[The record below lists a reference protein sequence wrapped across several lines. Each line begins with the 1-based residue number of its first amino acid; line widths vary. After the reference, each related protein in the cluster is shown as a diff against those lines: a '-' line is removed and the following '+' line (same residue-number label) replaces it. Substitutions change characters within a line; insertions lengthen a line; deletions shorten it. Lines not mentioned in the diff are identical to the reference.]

1 MQTILLNDILTIFGL
16 SVAVLYICHRVQVP
30 TVVGFLLTGLL
41 AGPHGLGLVKA
52 IEAIELLAE
61 VGVVLLLF
69 VIGLEFSLKSLWKIR
84 KLVLVSGFSQVLL
97 TFLAALIIVRALGR
111 SLPEAV
117 FIGFLVSLSSTAIVM
132 KILQEKAEVESP
144 HGNTT
149 LGILIFQDIIVV
161 PMMLFIPLLTGTAG
175 NYGEKFLIFLAE
187 GVGIILLVIIGS
199 RWVVPWILYQVTKTR
214 IPELFLLSVVVI
226 CLLVAW
232 GTYNVGLSLAL
243 GAFLAGLIISE
254 SEYSHQVIG
263 NFIPFRDVFTSF
275 FFVSVGMLLDLNFLI
290 QQPVS
295 IALITVGVL
304 GLKTLIA
311 AFAVALTGLPLR
323 TVIIVGMAL
332 CQVGE
337 FSFILAKTGI
347 EYDLLAEG
355 MYQMFL
361 AVSVLTMAATPFV
374 MAVAPSVADIFLRLP
389 LPRKLKRGSYPLRE
403 TRRVHEKDHLI
414 IIGFGINGKN
424 LARAARASR
433 IPYVIIEINPES
445 VREERAKGEPIYY
458 GDATQEAVLQHARI
472 KEARAVVIV
481 INDPTATRRITQLAR
496 RMNPK
501 IHIIVRTRFLREMG
515 PLYELGANE
524 VIPEEF
530 ETSVEIFARV
540 LGKYLQPKEEI
551 EKFIAEVRS
560 ENYGMLRTLSKEAT
574 SCLDVAQCLPDF
586 EIVSFR
592 VGKKS
597 TVAGKTLAQIAMR
610 KKYGVTL
617 LAVRRNA
624 ELIYNPDPEIQFF
637 ENDLLVVIG
646 QPEKISKVASLF
658 SD

>member
-16 SVAVLYICHRVQVP
+16 SVTVLYICHRVRIP

-52 IEAIELLAE
+52 AEAIEILAE

-69 VIGLEFSLKSLWKIR
+69 TIGLEFSLKSLWKIR
-84 KLVLVSGFSQVLL
+84 KLVLISGFSQVLL
-97 TFLAALIIVRALGR
+97 TFLAALIIVLALGR

-117 FIGFLVSLSSTAIVM
+117 FIGFLIALSSTAIVM

-161 PMMLFIPLLTGTAG
+161 PMMLFIPLLAGTAG
-175 NYGEKFLIFLAE
+175 NYGEKLLIFMAE
-187 GVGIILLVIIGS
+187 GVGIILFVILGS

-214 IPELFLLSVVVI
+214 IRELFLLSVVVI

-275 FFVSVGMLLDLNFLI
+275 FFVSVGMLLDSKFLI
-290 QQPVS
+290 HQPVS
-295 IALITVGVL
+295 IALITIGVL
-304 GLKTLIA
+304 GLKTIIA
-311 AFAVALTGLPLR
+311 GLAAALTGLPFR
-323 TVIIVGMAL
+323 TVILVGMAL

-347 EYDLLAEG
+347 EYDLLTES

-374 MAVAPSVADIFLRLP
+374 MAAAPSVADVLLRLP
-389 LPRKLKRGSYPLRE
+389 IPRRFKRGSYPLRD
-403 TRRVHEKDHLI
+403 TKKVYEKDHLI

-433 IPYVIIEINPES
+433 IPYVVIEMNPEA
-445 VREERAKGEPIYY
+445 VRRERAGGEPIYY
-458 GDATQEAVLQHARI
+458 GDATQDAVLQHARI
-472 KEARAVVIV
+472 KEARAIVVV
-481 INDPTATRRITQLAR
+481 INDAASTRRITHLAR

-501 IHIIVRTRFLREMG
+501 VHIIVRTRFLREME

-530 ETSVEIFARV
+530 ETSVEIFSRV
-540 LGKYLQPKEEI
+540 LGKYLQPKGEI

-560 ENYGMLRTLSKEAT
+560 ENYGMFRTLSKEAT

-592 VGKKS
+592 VEKKS
-597 TVAGKTLAQIAMR
+597 SILGKSLAQVAMR
-610 KKYGVTL
+610 RKFDVTL
-617 LAVRRNA
+617 LAIRRNS

-637 ENDLLVVIG
+637 EDDLLVVIG
-646 QPEKISKVASLF
+646 RPEKIAAVASLF
-658 SD
+658 

>member
-16 SVAVLYICHRVQVP
+16 SVAVLYICHRIQVP
-30 TVVGFLLTGLL
+30 TVVGFLITGLL
-41 AGPHGLGLVKA
+41 AGPYGLGLVKA
-52 IEAIELLAE
+52 TEAIELLAE

-84 KLVLVSGFSQVLL
+84 KLVLGSGFAQVLL
-97 TFLAALIIVRALGR
+97 TFLAALMIVLALGR
-111 SLPEAV
+111 PLPQAV

-144 HGNTT
+144 HGNTS
-149 LGILIFQDIIVV
+149 LAILIFQDIIVV
-161 PMMLFIPLLTGTAG
+161 PMMLFLPILTGTGG

-187 GVGIILLVIIGS
+187 GAGVILLVIIGS
-199 RWVVPWILYQVTKTR
+199 RWVVPWILYQVTRTR
-214 IPELFLLSVVVI
+214 IPELFLLSVVVL

-232 GTYNVGLSLAL
+232 GTHKVGLSLAL
-243 GAFLAGLIISE
+243 GAFLAGLTISE

-263 NFIPFRDVFTSF
+263 NFIPFRDVFASF
-275 FFVSVGMLLDLNFLI
+275 FFVSVGMLLDLRFLT

-295 IALITVGVL
+295 ILLITVGVL
-304 GLKTLIA
+304 VLKTLIA
-311 AFAVALTGLPLR
+311 ALAAALTGLPLR

-332 CQVGE
+332 CQIGE

-347 EYDLLAEG
+347 EYHLLTKG

-361 AVSVLTMAATPFV
+361 AVSVLSMAATPFV
-374 MAVAPSVADIFLRLP
+374 MAAAPAVADLFLRLP

-403 TRRVHEKDHLI
+403 PKSVHEKNHLI

-433 IPYVIIEINPES
+433 IPYVIIEMNPEV
-445 VREERAKGEPIYY
+445 VRRERAEGEPIYY

-472 KEARAVVIV
+472 KGARVIVIV
-481 INDPTATRRITQLAR
+481 INDPTSTRRVTQLAR

-501 IHIIVRTRFLREMG
+501 VHIIVRTRFLREMG

-530 ETSVEIFARV
+530 ETSVEIFSRV

-560 ENYGMLRTLSKEAT
+560 ENYGMFRTLSKEAM
-574 SCLDVAQCLPDF
+574 SCLDVAHCLPDF

-592 VGKKS
+592 VGEKS
-597 TVAGKTLAQIAMR
+597 TVAGKTLAQIALR
-610 KKYGVTL
+610 KKFGVTL
-617 LAVRRNA
+617 LAVSRNA
-624 ELIYNPDPEIQFF
+624 ELIYNPDPEIQFL

-646 QPEKISKVASLF
+646 QPEKMSKVASLF
-658 SD
+658 AN

>member
-30 TVVGFLLTGLL
+30 TVVGFLVTGLL

-52 IEAIELLAE
+52 VEAIELLAE

-69 VIGLEFSLKSLWKIR
+69 IIGLEFSLKNLWKIR
-84 KLVLVSGFSQVLL
+84 KLVLISGFSQVLL

-161 PMMLFIPLLTGTAG
+161 PMMLFIPLLAGTAG
-175 NYGEKFLIFLAE
+175 NYGEKLLIFMAE

-214 IPELFLLSVVVI
+214 IRELFLLSVVVI

-275 FFVSVGMLLDLNFLI
+275 FFVSVGMLLDSKFLI
-290 QQPVS
+290 HQPVS
-295 IALITVGVL
+295 IALITIGVL
-304 GLKTLIA
+304 GLKTIIA
-311 AFAVALTGLPLR
+311 GLAAGLTGLPFR
-323 TVIIVGMAL
+323 TVILVGMAL

-347 EYDLLAEG
+347 EYDLLTG
-355 MYQMFL
+355 SMYQMFL

-374 MAVAPSVADIFLRLP
+374 MAAAPSVADILQRLP
-389 LPRKLKRGSYPLRE
+389 IPTRLKRGSYPLRD
-403 TRRVHEKDHLI
+403 TKKVHEKDHLI
-414 IIGFGINGKN
+414 IIGFGVNGKN

-433 IPYVIIEINPES
+433 IPYVIIEMNPEA
-445 VREERAKGEPIYY
+445 VRRERAGGEPIYY
-458 GDATQEAVLQHARI
+458 GDATQDAVLQHARI
-472 KEARAVVIV
+472 KEARAIVVV
-481 INDPTATRRITQLAR
+481 INDPASTRRITQLAR

-501 IHIIVRTRFLREMG
+501 VHIIVRTRFLREMG

-530 ETSVEIFARV
+530 ETSVEIFSRV
-540 LGKYLQPKEEI
+540 LGKYLQPKGEI

-560 ENYGMLRTLSKEAT
+560 ENYGMFRTLSKEAT

-586 EIVSFR
+586 EIVSLR
-592 VGKKS
+592 VEKKS
-597 TVAGKTLAQIAMR
+597 SILGKSLAQVAMR
-610 KKYGVTL
+610 RKFDVTL
-617 LAVRRNA
+617 LAIRRNS

-637 ENDLLVVIG
+637 EDDLLVVIG
-646 QPEKISKVASLF
+646 RPEKIAAVASLF
-658 SD
+658 